1 MVIGNVLLI
10 VLIMFSFPVAEKVR
24 DLFESVNLPHHVKMV
39 KGLEKIFRVLLVMS
53 FFTLIIELCIT
64 EKSVLWQD
72 LSLNATLLILIACAM
87 FVFVMVFFKFYC
99 LWRFISVELLIR
111 RLAKGNRAAW
121 NSSIHCFSCCWFIC
135 YCSAFRCN
143 YIVLVLITIKKS
155 SCPLTGRSSLH
166 YTDEMKI

>member
-111 RLAKGNRAAW
+111 RLAKGEYVTIEPPEIAA
-121 NSSIHCFSCCWFIC
+121 
-135 YCSAFRCN
+135 
-143 YIVLVLITIKKS
+143 YIVSAVAGLFVTVLLFGVII
-155 SCPLTGRSSLH
+155 LF
-166 YTDEMKI
+166 

>member
-111 RLAKGNRAAW
+111 RLVKGEYVTIEPPGIAA
-121 NSSIHCFSCCWFIC
+121 
-135 YCSAFRCN
+135 
-143 YIVLVLITIKKS
+143 YIVSAVAGLFVTVLLFGVII
-155 SCPLTGRSSLH
+155 LF
-166 YTDEMKI
+166 

>member
-64 EKSVLWQD
+64 EKSVLWQG

-111 RLAKGNRAAW
+111 RLATGEYVTIEPPGIAA
-121 NSSIHCFSCCWFIC
+121 
-135 YCSAFRCN
+135 
-143 YIVLVLITIKKS
+143 YIVSAVAGLFVTVLLFGVII
-155 SCPLTGRSSLH
+155 LF
-166 YTDEMKI
+166 

>member
-87 FVFVMVFFKFYC
+87 FVFVMVFFKLYC

-111 RLAKGNRAAW
+111 RLAKGEYVTIEPPGIAA
-121 NSSIHCFSCCWFIC
+121 
-135 YCSAFRCN
+135 
-143 YIVLVLITIKKS
+143 YIVSAVAGLFVTVLLFGVIKVS
-155 SCPLTGRSSLH
+155 QTLGL
-166 YTDEMKI
+166 Y

>member
-1 MVIGNVLLI
+1 MVIDNVLLI

-111 RLAKGNRAAW
+111 RLAKGEYVTIEPPGIAA
-121 NSSIHCFSCCWFIC
+121 
-135 YCSAFRCN
+135 
-143 YIVLVLITIKKS
+143 YIVSAVAGLFVTVLLFGVII
-155 SCPLTGRSSLH
+155 LF
-166 YTDEMKI
+166 

>member
-72 LSLNATLLILIACAM
+72 LSLNATLLIKTFTNIRTICISTLNNSI
-87 FVFVMVFFKFYC
+87 KF
-99 LWRFISVELLIR
+99 R
-111 RLAKGNRAAW
+111 R
-121 NSSIHCFSCCWFIC
+121 S
-135 YCSAFRCN
+135 
-143 YIVLVLITIKKS
+143 
-155 SCPLTGRSSLH
+155 
-166 YTDEMKI
+166 

>member
-72 LSLNATLLILIACAM
+72 LSLNATLLIPRDSHL
-87 FVFVMVFFKFYC
+87 F
-99 LWRFISVELLIR
+99 
-111 RLAKGNRAAW
+111 
-121 NSSIHCFSCCWFIC
+121 
-135 YCSAFRCN
+135 
-143 YIVLVLITIKKS
+143 
-155 SCPLTGRSSLH
+155 
-166 YTDEMKI
+166 

>member
-111 RLAKGNRAAW
+111 RLAKGEYVTIEPPGIAV
-121 NSSIHCFSCCWFIC
+121 
-135 YCSAFRCN
+135 
-143 YIVLVLITIKKS
+143 YIVSAVAGLFVTVLLFGVII
-155 SCPLTGRSSLH
+155 LF
-166 YTDEMKI
+166 